1 MKCKKC
7 KTKLTKEDTFCPK
20 CGQKVPHHGKWIVL
34 GICLQIILLSG
45 IIFAVWKGGW
55 LDYIKSKKNAP
66 VTNQDIVY
74 QPDENDI
81 NFDEETA
88 ALYYDNMILVY
99 TWDNLSESVAQKLAD
114 KVNGT
119 VVGDISGIV
128 NLLQIQVEHSSFD
141 EIQAYVETLSA
152 DENVLYASYDQ
163 PIFMEETAASA
174 DDISDPWSENPKEP
188 EQDRGNEENPA
199 GTDWAWEAI
208 GAYSAWKYEDYFTPI
223 NVGVYDASAIDT
235 THEELSGKISILDY
249 CSNNSADKNHA
260 TSVTGII
267 AAKHNQKG
275 IRGIADHAKIY
286 FANKEE
292 AGQLSDLAQIVEI
305 NKSFIENGCKV
316 INNSWGAPHYYT
328 GSKYLDMMIKAAD
341 GNFGDRL
348 IPKNREEIKDAYVRY
363 QAWMS
368 QYVKTSATH
377 CQVLMLELL
386 LDKQNDFLFIQA
398 AGNGEN
404 NAGPGLD
411 AQNYAGYYAAIT
423 EDSWN
428 EFTETYKDRL
438 DALGITYEKVKEHIL
453 VVGAT
458 SDKKEDTV
466 YQMSYLSNYGDT
478 VDICAPGEKIFTC
491 ASRKS
496 EETLV
501 KYDSDVKGTSVAA
514 PFVSGT
520 VALVWSVDPSLTAG
534 EVKDILLTNYR
545 YTAVDEET
553 GYQYPVLDAK
563 SSVEAVVKRIEEN
576 KERENLS
583 VHDQYTLAYENMTE
597 SGSWSEK
604 LFMTVPMT
612 VSGDGQS
619 EQATIDMQ
627 SNTNVKG
634 WKENDLS
641 DLYLEGDCNISMEGS
656 TAYAWTMAYK
666 NGKAK
671 YQYTVPFQRSVET
684 EMDPG
689 LFNFGELPQDAMQ
702 NAQIKDDQITFTIP
716 GEYMDEVGLNA
727 TQMLSGLDDLAY
739 GDISVTAEI
748 NKSDWILKAVY
759 MKFSAS
765 MTYMGYQANAG
776 YDIAYEFGSAGEF
789 HDSDIE
795 NDQETG
801 SVNPTGHQY
810 EVYEYDSVTTWE
822 EAKAFCE
829 NLGGH
834 LAIISSQEENDYVY
848 NLMRESG
855 YESAYFGLTDKEE
868 EGNWVCVDGT
878 PAEYLNWNAEE
889 PSNSYSGENY
899 AMFYYKYTD
908 GTWNDGDFDIE
919 TQNGGRAF
927 ICEFEE

>member
-20 CGQKVPHHGKWIVL
+20 CGQKVLHYGKWIVL

-45 IIFAVWKGGW
+45 IIFAAWKGGW
-55 LDYIKSKKNAP
+55 LDYLKSKKYAP
-66 VTNQDIVY
+66 ATNQDIVY

-128 NLLQIQVEHSSFD
+128 NLLQIQVEHSSFN

-174 DDISDPWSENPKEP
+174 DDISDPWSENPREP
-188 EQDRGNEENPA
+188 GPDRGNEENPA

-208 GAYSAWKYEDYFTPI
+208 GAYSAWKYEDYFNSISIGIDEVSGIDTGHEDLKGKITVLNKSGPI
-223 NVGVYDASAIDT
+223 SAHGANVSGIITAAENKRGLKGIAYAADVYYYNESDENSAIKDIASAAV
-235 THEELSGKISILDY
+235 EG
-249 CSNNSADKNHA
+249 
-260 TSVTGII
+260 
-267 AAKHNQKG
+267 
-275 IRGIADHAKIY
+275 
-286 FANKEE
+286 NKR
-292 AGQLSDLAQIVEI
+292 L
-305 NKSFIENGCKV
+305 IENGCKI
-316 INNSWGAPHYYT
+316 INNSFGCQYYYSPS
-328 GSKYLDMMIKAAD
+328 GFARSIGLNKYFDT
-341 GNFGDRL
+341 
-348 IPKNREEIKDAYVRY
+348 EDAY
-363 QAWMS
+363 A
-368 QYVKTSATH
+368 QYLRAAKQLAETTASHAEVFLLS
-377 CQVLMLELL
+377 LL
-386 LDKQNDFLFIQA
+386 LNQKEDFLIVQA
-398 AGNGEN
+398 AGNGEDN
-404 NAGPGLD
+404 GGPGVD
-411 AQNYAGYYAAIT
+411 ACYGGYYAAIT
-423 EDSWN
+423 DESWN
-428 EFTETYKDRL
+428 RLISDRNKDL
-438 DALGITYEKVKEHIL
+438 ESLGITYEKIKEHLII
-453 VVGAT
+453 VG
-458 SDKKEDTV
+458 SISNKRDELI
-466 YQMSYLSNYGDT
+466 YQMAYHSNYGDT
-478 VDICAPGEKIFTC
+478 VNICAPGEEIFTC
-491 ASRKS
+491 TS
-496 EETLV
+496 EEGKKSWLDKLLKKEVPQYT
-501 KYDSDVKGTSVAA
+501 SNCFGTSIAA

-520 VALVWSVDPSLTAG
+520 AALVWSVDPSLTAG
-534 EVKDILLTNYR
+534 EVKNILLTNYR

-604 LFMTVPMT
+604 LSMTIPLT
-612 VSGDGQS
+612 ASGDGQS
-619 EQATIDMQ
+619 EQATVEMQ

-634 WKENDLS
+634 WKVDDLS
-641 DLYLEGDCNISMEGS
+641 DLYLEGDCDISMEGS
-656 TAYAWTMAYK
+656 TAYAWTMTYK
-666 NGKAK
+666 NGKAS

-684 EMDPG
+684 EMDAV
-689 LFNFGELPQDAMQ
+689 LFDFGELPQDAMQ
-702 NAQIKDDQITFTIP
+702 NAQVKDDQITFMIP
-716 GEYMDEVGLNA
+716 GEYMAEVGLNA
-727 TQMLSGLDDLAY
+727 TQMLSGLDDLDY
-739 GDISVTAEI
+739 GDIAVTAEI
-748 NKSDWILKAVY
+748 NKNDWTLKTVY
-759 MKFSAS
+759 MKFNAA
-765 MTYMGYQANAG
+765 MTYMGYQVNAD
-776 YDIAYEFGSAGEF
+776 YDITYEFGPAGEF
-789 HDSDIE
+789 HDTDIE
-795 NDQETG
+795 EDNSEAG

-810 EVYEYDSVTTWE
+810 EVYEHDSVTTWE

-855 YESAYFGLTDKEE
+855 YENAYFGLTDKEE
-868 EGNWVCVDGT
+868 EGNWICVDGT

-908 GTWNDGDFDIE
+908 GTWNDGDFDVD

-927 ICEFEE
+927 ICEFE